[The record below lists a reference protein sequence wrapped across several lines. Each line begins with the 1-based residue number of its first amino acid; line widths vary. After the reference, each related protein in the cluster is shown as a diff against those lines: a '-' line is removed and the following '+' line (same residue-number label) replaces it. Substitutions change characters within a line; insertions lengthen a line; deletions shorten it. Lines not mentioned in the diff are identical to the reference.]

1 MYCVQLH
8 STASAQPLLDQM
20 VPWFDNA
27 SALCTIDCPA
37 RVRRDGHVRRPGNPN
52 ASRLAS
58 LLAFLLTCLVAACE
72 QRVFVNSAAKIIVH
86 PAVAELGSIPE
97 NKGRTVKELKR
108 SELLH
113 RAVVVAL
120 AVVMMVA
127 LAVVMMVVSVRTGTS
142 C

>member
-1 MYCVQLH
+1 MLH
-8 STASAQPLLDQM
+8 VLPL
-20 VPWFDNA
+20 
-27 SALCTIDCPA
+27 
-37 RVRRDGHVRRPGNPN
+37 
-52 ASRLAS
+52 
-58 LLAFLLTCLVAACE
+58 CLPFCSPVWLPLVE